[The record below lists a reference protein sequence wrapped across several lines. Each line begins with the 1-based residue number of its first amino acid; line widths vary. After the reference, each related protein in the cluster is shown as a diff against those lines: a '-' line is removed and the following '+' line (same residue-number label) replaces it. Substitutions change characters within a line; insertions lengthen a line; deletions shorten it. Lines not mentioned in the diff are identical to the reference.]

1 MGREVGE
8 RNSRG
13 GKSATKEVRYGYK
26 LLSRSGE
33 HICMS
38 AQYRHTSVTLGMSV
52 TLSVDA
58 QHPLRLLSQGK
69 GRRGRLCP
77 PLMKLKRKTAYVL
90 RYRPVG
96 YYGCFVDFTHYRT
109 LATSHKHNAQRQALK
124 RTGTYRAAHDRGAGR
139 VSERSRTRE

>member
-52 TLSVDA
+52 K
-58 QHPLRLLSQGK
+58 LRMHNT
-69 GRRGRLCP
+69 RYVCCP
-77 PLMKLKRKTAYVL
+77 M
-90 RYRPVG
+90 
-96 YYGCFVDFTHYRT
+96 
-109 LATSHKHNAQRQALK
+109 
-124 RTGTYRAAHDRGAGR
+124 
-139 VSERSRTRE
+139 SERVVGCAHVCVTRESCVNCGLNARGNMM